1 MASAWI
7 FQKAEDLAAS
17 TAATRK
23 TERDTQWQPSFLPRR
38 FQPSATPPGSG
49 SRTGEK
55 RLRRS
60 ALDMEVGGVDRA
72 SVAILNEE
80 RELRA
85 RLQEFE
91 IGFAVSQHDDRAV
104 AHGPGRQSGQEREFG
119 VAVGHVARRSS
130 AWTAGRNRPDRA
142 DPRKKVGPTHNLL
155 QGRPLMSKFALVAVI
170 TVVVVGVAG
179 AGEFNA
185 IIIGVKADKSTV
197 EFKRDTSGG
206 FRGKGVYGEA
216 TTAHVGEQCV
226 IKEGEI
232 RLGKPASVVE
242 GKDIENGLNNALFR
256 NATAEAPLKCRIYT
270 ADADDSRLKITKI
283 IVIGGN

>member
-1 MASAWI
+1 
-7 FQKAEDLAAS
+7 
-17 TAATRK
+17 
-23 TERDTQWQPSFLPRR
+23 
-38 FQPSATPPGSG
+38 
-49 SRTGEK
+49 
-55 RLRRS
+55 
-60 ALDMEVGGVDRA
+60 
-72 SVAILNEE
+72 
-80 RELRA
+80 
-85 RLQEFE
+85 
-91 IGFAVSQHDDRAV
+91 
-104 AHGPGRQSGQEREFG
+104 
-119 VAVGHVARRSS
+119 
-130 AWTAGRNRPDRA
+130 
-142 DPRKKVGPTHNLL
+142 
-155 QGRPLMSKFALVAVI
+155 MSKFALVAVI

-216 TTAHVGEQCV
+216 ATAHVGEQCV

-232 RLGKPASVVE
+232 RLGKPARVVE